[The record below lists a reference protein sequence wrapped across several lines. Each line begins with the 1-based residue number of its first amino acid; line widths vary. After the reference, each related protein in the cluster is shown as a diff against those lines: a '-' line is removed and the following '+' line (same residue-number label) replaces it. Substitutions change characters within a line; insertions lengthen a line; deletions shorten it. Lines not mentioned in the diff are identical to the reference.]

1 MAAKDA
7 QPHRDESAC
16 RRRHWSTRWLTPV
29 VWLLG
34 YTALGAAAYLSEDY
48 IFSALVIALGVAIAL
63 IHGMFALA
71 VAVLDADA

>member
-1 MAAKDA
+1 MPAKDA
-7 QPHRDESAC
+7 QPHRDESAYQ
-16 RRRHWSTRWLTPV
+16 RRHCSTRWLKPV

-48 IFSALVIALGVAIAL
+48 VFSALAIALAAAIAL
-63 IHGMFALA
+63 IHGLFALA